1 MLSEFH
7 IFFFACL
14 RNKHIGE
21 TSKLSSN
28 VVGVLKN
35 APSAEESQRMDGA
48 HVSVCLVTG
57 LHASSKAVVT
67 GLSVTRTCIRK
78 KLFVF
83 KAKRTKFHIPLD

>member
-48 HVSVCLVTG
+48 HVSVCLVTE
-57 LHASSKAVVT
+57 ACTQAVKQL
-67 GLSVTRTCIRK
+67 LSACR
-78 KLFVF
+78 
-83 KAKRTKFHIPLD
+83 